1 MVQTVAPDMTADA
14 YDDLDPLHGAA
25 RDHVWV
31 HTANWRTLAQ
41 RDGLKVFVK
50 GEGVWLIAS
59 DGKRYLDGLSGL
71 WVVNVGHGRREMGE
85 AYAAQSATLAYAS
98 SFGYTTPPAIA
109 LAEKIAEKTPGD
121 LSRVFFCSGGSEA
134 VESAMKIAKQYQAL
148 KGGQKRYKMI
158 ARRGSYHG
166 ATFGAMSL
174 SGSRGTTARYFEPF
188 MVGVHHAPQ
197 PDSDPDAIE
206 MEALIEFEGPETVA
220 AIIAEP
226 ISTAAGLI
234 MPPPQYL
241 KRLREIADTHGI
253 VLIFDEV
260 INGWGRTGTYFACE
274 QYGVVPDILTM
285 AKGLS
290 SGYAPIAAAVVRPH
304 IAEAFAAD
312 EKHTLAHG
320 ITFGGHPAAAAAALA
335 NIAIFEQE
343 EVVGNAAS
351 MGTYLTDGLRSLA
364 ADHPMVQEHRGVG
377 MMHVL
382 GLTKDKA
389 TDAQWTGTDDAP
401 KRLRAHLEA
410 NGMVTRVT
418 PAVMHIAPPL
428 ILSREEADTLIAIV
442 DASLTATEREV
453 GLA

>member
-1 MVQTVAPDMTADA
+1 MVETITLDATAEA
-14 YDDLDPLHGAA
+14 YDDLDSLHRAA

-50 GEGVWLIAS
+50 GEGVWLTDS
-59 DGKRYLDGLSGL
+59 HGKRYLDGLSGL
-71 WVVNVGHGRREMGE
+71 WVVNAGHGRREIGE

-109 LAEKIAEKTPGD
+109 LAEKIVEKTPGD

-148 KGGQKRYKMI
+148 RGGQKRYKMI

-166 ATFGAMSL
+166 ATFGAMSV
-174 SGSRGTTARYFEPF
+174 SGARGANARYFEPY

-197 PDSDPDAIE
+197 PDKDPDATA
-206 MEALIEFEGPETVA
+206 MEELITFEGPETIA

-234 MPPPQYL
+234 IPPPQYL
-241 KRLREIADTHGI
+241 KRLRELCDTHGI
-253 VLIFDEV
+253 VLILDEV

-274 QYGVVPDILTM
+274 QFGVVPDIMTM

-312 EKHTLAHG
+312 DKHTFAHG

-343 EVVGNAAS
+343 EIVGNAAS
-351 MGTYLTDGLRSLA
+351 MGAYLADGLRSLA
-364 ADHPMVQEHRGVG
+364 SHPMVSGTRGLG

-382 GLTKDKA
+382 TLTKDKA
-389 TDAQWTGTDDAP
+389 TGAEWKADDEAP

-410 NGMVTRVT
+410 NGMVTRVLPT
-418 PAVMHIAPPL
+418 VMHIAPPL
-428 ILSREEADTLIAIV
+428 ILSRDETDTLIGIV
-442 DASLTATEREV
+442 DQSLTATEREI